1 MKDNKNLD
9 QVMELLQNGV
19 KDVFTSEKYLN
30 YLTMLSKF
38 HNYSYNNV
46 LLISLQ
52 NPNATLVAG
61 YNDWV
66 KNTIGT

>member
-19 KDVFTSEKYLN
+19 KDVFTSEKYRN

-38 HNYSYNNV
+38 HDYSYNNV
-46 LLISLQ
+46 LYRIQKQLLLPGIM
-52 NPNATLVAG
+52 TG
-61 YNDWV
+61 
-66 KNTIGT
+66 

>member
-46 LLISLQ
+46 LLI
-52 NPNATLVAG
+52 
-61 YNDWV
+61 
-66 KNTIGT
+66 